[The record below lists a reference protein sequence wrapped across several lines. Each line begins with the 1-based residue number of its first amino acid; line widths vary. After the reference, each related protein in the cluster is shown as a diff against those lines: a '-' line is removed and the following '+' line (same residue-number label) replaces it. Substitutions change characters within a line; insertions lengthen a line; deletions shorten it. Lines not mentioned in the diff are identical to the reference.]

1 MHGELEILLEQ
12 MGEAGVVDLLVEGGA
27 HVAAEFHRRGIVN
40 EYVLYV
46 APALMGGDD
55 GRPLFSDSG
64 SATMSELWRGELRD
78 IRKVGV
84 DLRIE
89 VRPIRGD

>member
-1 MHGELEILLEQ
+1 
-12 MGEAGVVDLLVEGGA
+12 
-27 HVAAEFHRRGIVN
+27 
-40 EYVLYV
+40 
-46 APALMGGDD
+46 MGGDD
-55 GRPLFSDSG
+55 GRPVFVDSG

-89 VRPIRGD
+89 LRPIRGD